1 MTSSI
6 LSTDGQ
12 TADGVDGRSSGTQRL
27 DARGDHG
34 QRELAF
40 RVADGLEIALLWDV
54 DTHEATV
61 SVYDAVLDRTF
72 TVPAPRERALE
83 VFYHP
88 YAHAARRG
96 IPYELRSR

>member
-6 LSTDGQ
+6 LSTDEQ
-12 TADGVDGRSSGTQRL
+12 TADGVDGRSSGTR
-27 DARGDHG
+27 RGDHG

-40 RVADGLEIALLWDV
+40 RVTDGLEIALLWDV
-54 DTHEATV
+54 DTDEATV